1 VAAGCSVDGDHGAG
15 QVQLGHQRGEL
26 ARAMLGR
33 GAEAILRQ
41 NAVVVVAARSRA
53 VPSRSAELEFS
64 SFAVATVGPDSPPR
78 DVRRL
83 HARAYSRFHCSRTG
97 G

>member
-1 VAAGCSVDGDHGAG
+1 MAAGCSVDGDHGAG

-33 GAEAILRQ
+33 GAGAILQQ

-53 VPSRSAELEFS
+53 VPSGQRNWSSA
-64 SFAVATVGPDSPPR
+64 
-78 DVRRL
+78 RL
-83 HARAYSRFHCSRTG
+83 PLLQWVPIASR
-97 G
+97 